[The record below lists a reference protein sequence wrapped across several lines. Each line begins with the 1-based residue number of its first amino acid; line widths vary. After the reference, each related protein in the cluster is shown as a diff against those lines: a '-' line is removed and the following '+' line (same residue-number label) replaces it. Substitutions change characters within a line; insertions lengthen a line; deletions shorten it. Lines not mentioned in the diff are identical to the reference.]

1 MKGNDSVNDQLFLM
15 QPGFRNAGMGP
26 FYCGDSVS
34 LEGLLSFFPELR
46 EKVDVKYV
54 EFTRP
59 RELVAELLGEENQ
72 SVPVLVLASSEGP
85 VPGARSANGHA
96 FISDERQI
104 RQYLSGKFGLPEA
117 G

>member
-1 MKGNDSVNDQLFLM
+1 MKDQLFLM
-15 QPGFRNAGMGP
+15 KPGFTNAGMGP

-34 LEGLLSFFPELR
+34 VEGLLGFFPELR
-46 EKVDVKYV
+46 EKIDVEYV

-59 RELVAELLGEENQ
+59 RQPIAGILGEDNQ
-72 SVPVLVLASSEGP
+72 SIPVLVLAEGDGDDF
-85 VPGARSANGHA
+85 GAKSANGHA

-104 RQYLSGKFGLPEA
+104 RNYLSGKFGLPEA